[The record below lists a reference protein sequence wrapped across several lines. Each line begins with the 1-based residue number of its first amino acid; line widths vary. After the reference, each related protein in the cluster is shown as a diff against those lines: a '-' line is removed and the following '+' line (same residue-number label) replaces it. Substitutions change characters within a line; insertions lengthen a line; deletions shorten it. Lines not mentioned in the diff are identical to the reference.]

1 MISRAALHFWEE
13 PCLSGTEGSGTVFFS
28 GCNLKC
34 VFCQNKEIS
43 RAAVGREVS
52 VSELSDEYLRLQ
64 ALGAN
69 NINLVTP
76 SHYYPQIKESL
87 LLVKGRLNIPV
98 ISNTSSYDDV
108 ETLRSMEGLIDIY
121 LADLKYMSSDLAERY
136 SKAPDYPEIAK
147 LAIAEMFRQ
156 VGEPVFDER
165 GMMKRGMIVRILLL
179 PGHVKEA
186 KACVKYIYDTYK
198 DSVYLSIMSQY
209 TPFRIPEEY
218 KEIDRKVTKREYA
231 RLVDYATDLGV
242 TAAFIQ
248 EGDVAEESFI
258 PDF

>member
-1 MISRAALHFWEE
+1 
-13 PCLSGTEGSGTVFFS
+13 
-28 GCNLKC
+28 
-34 VFCQNKEIS
+34 
-43 RAAVGREVS
+43 
-52 VSELSDEYLRLQ
+52 
-64 ALGAN
+64 
-69 NINLVTP
+69 
-76 SHYYPQIKESL
+76 
-87 LLVKGRLNIPV
+87 
-98 ISNTSSYDDV
+98 
-108 ETLRSMEGLIDIY
+108 
-121 LADLKYMSSDLAERY
+121 
-136 SKAPDYPEIAK
+136 
-147 LAIAEMFRQ
+147 MFRQ